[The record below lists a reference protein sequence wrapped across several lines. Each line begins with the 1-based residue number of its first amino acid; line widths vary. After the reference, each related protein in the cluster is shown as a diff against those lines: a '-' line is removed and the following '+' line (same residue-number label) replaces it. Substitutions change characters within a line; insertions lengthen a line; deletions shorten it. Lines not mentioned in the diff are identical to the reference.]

1 MASLVAEAVT
11 WGAVVRVRRRGPA
24 ARTPA
29 LTGPPGRSGP
39 SAAAHVAAAPAPR
52 SGSVSSRPSALAAFS
67 APANQPSR
75 RSATRR
81 SAPPGQ
87 NGQTGHR
94 YSTARIVV
102 IDKPL

>member
-29 LTGPPGRSGP
+29 LTGPPGRSGR
-39 SAAAHVAAAPAPR
+39 SAVAHVAAAPAPR
-52 SGSVSSRPSALAAFS
+52 SGSVFYPVALAVCSAPGSRPS
-67 APANQPSR
+67 R
-75 RSATRR
+75 RNATRR
-81 SAPPGQ
+81 SALPGQ

-94 YSTARIVV
+94 YS
-102 IDKPL
+102 KNSCH